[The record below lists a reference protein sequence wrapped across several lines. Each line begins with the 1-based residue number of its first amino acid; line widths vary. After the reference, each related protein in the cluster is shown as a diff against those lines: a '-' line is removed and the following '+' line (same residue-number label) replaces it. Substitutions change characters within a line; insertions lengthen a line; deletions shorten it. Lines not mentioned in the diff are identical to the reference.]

1 MTIAKKWERSHKI
14 LVKKVSTQISTR
26 TRIRKLMKR
35 FYQGSEWEMSDTKTS
50 EKAERPLKRMPSPFL
65 LYSNRTTTTYSKTLK
80 PPIFFWIHKFC
91 VIFSLIPNF
100 LKVQIWSLKLKK
112 GTVWSL
118 FFFYVIWCWDIQFL
132 GSNWTNIF
140 YWPKSNQKLK
150 SN

>member
-1 MTIAKKWERSHKI
+1 
-14 LVKKVSTQISTR
+14 
-26 TRIRKLMKR
+26 
-35 FYQGSEWEMSDTKTS
+35 MSDTKTS

-80 PPIFFWIHKFC
+80 PPIFFWTHKFC

-118 FFFYVIWCWDIQFL
+118 FFFFLCDLILRYPIFRIKLNQYILLTKIKPKIKVKLTLLWMDEIVIF
-132 GSNWTNIF
+132 
-140 YWPKSNQKLK
+140 
-150 SN
+150 